1 MGVTYQVMDQVG
13 KQRESNK
20 EGLKG
25 ANFDKRKYLQQSFMG
40 EGLMPLLGNQN
51 CLHVNRH
58 ALMSEW
64 EKSEVCMQLGL

>member
-1 MGVTYQVMDQVG
+1 MEVTYQVMDQVG

-40 EGLMPLLGNQN
+40 EGLMPLLGNRN
-51 CLHVNRH
+51 CLP
-58 ALMSEW
+58 L
-64 EKSEVCMQLGL
+64 